1 MHFLMRARALVVFPG
16 GFGTMD
22 ELFEVLT
29 LIQTG
34 KVRRV
39 PIVLVGTDFWRK
51 AINFDFLIE
60 EGFISPQDL
69 QFFTVVDKADEIVA
83 TLEQFYAGKPPAY
96 DAVLD

>member
-1 MHFLMRARALVVFPG
+1 MHFLMRAKALVVFPG

-29 LIQTG
+29 LVQTG

-39 PIVLVGTDFWRK
+39 PIVLVGAEFWRK

-60 EGFISPQDL
+60 EGYIGAQDVQLFTLVNTVEEIIDTL
-69 QFFTVVDKADEIVA
+69 QS
-83 TLEQFYAGKPPAY
+83 FYDGNPPAH
-96 DAVLD
+96 DVNLD